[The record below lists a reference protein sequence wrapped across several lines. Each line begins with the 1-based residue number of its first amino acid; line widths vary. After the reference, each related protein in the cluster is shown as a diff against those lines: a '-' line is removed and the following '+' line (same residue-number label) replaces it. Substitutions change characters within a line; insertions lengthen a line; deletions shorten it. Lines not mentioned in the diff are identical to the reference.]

1 MKTLMKSFSVWCWC
15 LCMCTFV
22 FAEKQEIP
30 QEDLL
35 KSNQNK
41 VDNQSKAQKM
51 IDYLEKSK
59 LEDQKASK
67 LDKLAKSKS
76 AIRKVG
82 PGTGLEKDL
91 LNNSKQVSVETETDK
106 LNIMLDNKRKHYMDM
121 KLKTNK
127 KKELT
132 NSKKFKALKE
142 EHREN
147 HRTVPFSD
155 FPMGQ
160 LITIDPGNGS
170 RDGVVSATVTST
182 DI

>member
-15 LCMCTFV
+15 LCMCTLV

-41 VDNQSKAQKM
+41 VDIQSKVQNM

-82 PGTGLEKDL
+82 PVTGLEKDL

-106 LNIMLDNKRKHYMDM
+106 LNIMLDNKRKYYMDM
-121 KLKTNK
+121 KLKANK
-127 KKELT
+127 KKRI
-132 NSKKFKALKE
+132 N
-142 EHREN
+142 
-147 HRTVPFSD
+147 
-155 FPMGQ
+155 
-160 LITIDPGNGS
+160 
-170 RDGVVSATVTST
+170 
-182 DI
+182 